1 MKKDFLSIDD
11 IDEYELES
19 IVADAM
25 RLKRLKRAGTAHEF
39 LRGKS
44 LGMIFEKAST
54 RTRVSFEVG
63 MTDLGGHALFLN
75 PQDMQLGRGEEIRD
89 TARVLARYVDAVMI
103 RAYKHATIEEF
114 ARYSTVPVVNGLSD
128 SRHPCQVLA
137 DIMTLSERFGDLHGL
152 KLAWVG
158 DGNNVCNSWVLSA
171 ALTGMEIAVASPP
184 RYQPGDAVISKAR
197 AAGGRV
203 SVVADPAEAVR
214 DADVLYTDIWV
225 SMGNEQERAERLRAL
240 KGYTIDSRL
249 LAQASPD
256 ALVMHCLPAHRGE
269 EITDEVLEG
278 PQSIVWD
285 QAENRLHAQ
294 KALLVR
300 LVAGGMQA
308 AECEGGE
315 R

>member
-1 MKKDFLSIDD
+1 MKKDFLSFND
-11 IDEYELES
+11 IDEHELES
-19 IVADAM
+19 IIADAM
-25 RLKRLKRAGTAHEF
+25 RLKRLKSAGTAHEF

-75 PQDMQLGRGEEIRD
+75 PQDMQLGRGEEVRD

-103 RAYKHATIEEF
+103 RAYKHANIEEF
-114 ARYSTVPVVNGLSD
+114 ARHSTVPVVNGLSD
-128 SRHPCQVLA
+128 IQHPCQVLA
-137 DIMTLSERFGDLHGL
+137 DIMTLTERFRDLRDL
-152 KLAWVG
+152 RLAWIG
-158 DGNNVCNSWVLSA
+158 DGNNVCNSWILSS
-171 ALTGMEIAVASPP
+171 ALTGMEIVIASPP
-184 RYQPGDAVISKAR
+184 GYQPEDALVNQAQ
-197 AAGGRV
+197 AAGGRITIV
-203 SVVADPAEAVR
+203 TDPEEAVR

-225 SMGNEQERAERLRAL
+225 SMGDEQERAERLKAL
-240 KGYTIDSRL
+240 KDYTIDSRL
-249 LAQASPD
+249 LAQAPPD

-269 EITDEVLEG
+269 EITDEVMEG

-300 LVAGGMQA
+300 LLAGGMPSL
-308 AECEGGE
+308 E
-315 R
+315 

>member
-1 MKKDFLSIDD
+1 MKKDFLSFND
-11 IDEYELES
+11 IDEHELES
-19 IVADAM
+19 IIADAM
-25 RLKRLKRAGTAHEF
+25 RLKRLKSAGTAHEF

-75 PQDMQLGRGEEIRD
+75 PQDMQLGRGEEVRD

-103 RAYKHATIEEF
+103 RAYKHANIEEF
-114 ARYSTVPVVNGLSD
+114 ARHSTVPVVNGLSD
-128 SRHPCQVLA
+128 IQHPCQVLA
-137 DIMTLSERFGDLHGL
+137 DIMTLTERFRDLRDL
-152 KLAWVG
+152 RLAWIG
-158 DGNNVCNSWVLSA
+158 DGNNVCNSWILSS
-171 ALTGMEIAVASPP
+171 ALTGMEIVIASPP
-184 RYQPGDAVISKAR
+184 SYQPKDALINQAR
-197 AAGGRV
+197 AAGGRITIV
-203 SVVADPAEAVR
+203 TDPEEAVR

-225 SMGNEQERAERLRAL
+225 SMGDEQERAERLKAL

-249 LAQASPD
+249 LAQAPPD

-269 EITDEVLEG
+269 EITDEVMEG

-300 LVAGGMQA
+300 LLAGGMPSL
-308 AECEGGE
+308 E
-315 R
+315 

>member
-1 MKKDFLSIDD
+1 MKKDFLTLLDL
-11 IDEYELES
+11 DECELES
-19 IVADAM
+19 IVADAV
-25 RLKRLKRAGTAHEF
+25 RLKRLKSAGTAHEY

-63 MTDLGGHALFLN
+63 MSDLGGHALFLN
-75 PQDMQLGRGEEIRD
+75 PQDMQLGRGEEVRD

-103 RAYKHATIEEF
+103 RAYSHATIEEF
-114 ARYSTVPVVNGLSD
+114 ARYANVPVVNGLSD
-128 SRHPCQVLA
+128 RLHPCQVLA

-158 DGNNVCNSWVLSA
+158 DGNNVCNSWILSSV
-171 ALTGMEIAVASPP
+171 LTGMEVAVASPP
-184 RYQPGDAVISKAR
+184 RYRPKDEIVDQAR
-197 AAGGRV
+197 AMGGKV
-203 SVVADPAEAVR
+203 TVVKDPYEAVR

-225 SMGNEQERAERLRAL
+225 SMGDEQERAERLQAL

-269 EITDEVLEG
+269 EITDEVMEG

-300 LVAGGMQA
+300 LLAGGTTSVD
-308 AECEGGE
+308 
-315 R
+315 

>member
-1 MKKDFLSIDD
+1 MKKDFLSLLDL
-11 IDEYELES
+11 DECELES
-19 IVADAM
+19 IVADAV
-25 RLKRLKRAGTAHEF
+25 RLKRLKSAGTAHEY
-39 LRGKS
+39 LKGRS

-63 MTDLGGHALFLN
+63 MSDLGGHALFLN
-75 PQDMQLGRGEEIRD
+75 PPQDMQLGRGEEIRD

-103 RAYKHATIEEF
+103 RAYSHATIEEF
-114 ARYSTVPVVNGLSD
+114 ARYANVPVVNGLSD
-128 SRHPCQVLA
+128 RLHPPCQVLA

-158 DGNNVCNSWVLSA
+158 DGNNVCNSWILSS
-171 ALTGMEIAVASPP
+171 ALTGMEIAIASPP
-184 RYQPGDAVISKAR
+184 ALPAEGRDRRPGTGD
-197 AAGGRV
+197 GRKGHRRR
-203 SVVADPAEAVR
+203 DPDEAVR

-225 SMGNEQERAERLRAL
+225 SMGDEQERAERLQAL

-249 LAQASPD
+249 LTQASPD
-256 ALVMHCLPAHRGE
+256 ALVMHCLPAHRGGE
-269 EITDEVLEG
+269 EITDEVMEG

-300 LVAGGMQA
+300 LVAGGMPA
-308 AECEGGE
+308 
-315 R
+315 

>member
-1 MKKDFLSIDD
+1 MKKDFLSITD
-11 IDEYELES
+11 IDGYELES
-19 IVADAM
+19 IVSDAL
-25 RLKRLKRAGTAHEF
+25 RLKKLKSAGTAHEY

-75 PQDMQLGRGEEIRD
+75 PRDMQLGRGEEIRD

-103 RAYKHATIEEF
+103 RAYEHATIEEF
-114 ARYSTVPVVNGLSD
+114 ARYATVPVINGLSN
-128 SRHPCQVLA
+128 SLHPCQVLA
-137 DIMTLSERFGDLHGL
+137 DIMTLTERFSDLRDL
-152 KLAWVG
+152 RLAWIG
-158 DGNNVCNSWVLSA
+158 DGNNVCNTWILSA
-171 ALTGMEIAVASPP
+171 AMTGMEIIVASPP
-184 RYQPGDAVISKAR
+184 GYQPGESLVEQAR

-203 SVVADPAEAVR
+203 RVVSDPAEAVR

-225 SMGNEQERAERLRAL
+225 SMGDEEERAERMRAL
-240 KGYTIDSRL
+240 KDYTIDSRL

-300 LVAGGMQA
+300 LLAGGVP
-308 AECEGGE
+308 E
-315 R
+315 

>member
-1 MKKDFLSIDD
+1 MKKDFLSFND
-11 IDEYELES
+11 IDEHELES
-19 IVADAM
+19 IIADAM
-25 RLKRLKRAGTAHEF
+25 HLKRLKSAGTAHEF

-75 PQDMQLGRGEEIRD
+75 PQDMQLGRGEEVRD

-103 RAYKHATIEEF
+103 RAYKHANIEEF
-114 ARYSTVPVVNGLSD
+114 ARHSTVPVVNGLSD
-128 SRHPCQVLA
+128 IQHPCQVLA
-137 DIMTLSERFGDLHGL
+137 DIMTLTERFHDLRDL
-152 KLAWVG
+152 RLAWIG
-158 DGNNVCNSWVLSA
+158 DGNNVCNSWILSS
-171 ALTGMEIAVASPP
+171 ALTGMEIVIASPP
-184 RYQPGDAVISKAR
+184 GYQPKDALINQAR
-197 AAGGRV
+197 AAGGRITIV
-203 SVVADPAEAVR
+203 TDPEEAVR

-225 SMGNEQERAERLRAL
+225 SMGDEQERAERLKAL

-249 LAQASPD
+249 LAQAPPD

-269 EITDEVLEG
+269 EITDEVMEG

-300 LVAGGMQA
+300 LLAGGMPSL
-308 AECEGGE
+308 E
-315 R
+315 

>member
-1 MKKDFLSIDD
+1 MKKDFLSIID
-11 IDEYELES
+11 IDGYELES

-25 RLKRLKRAGTAHEF
+25 RLKRLKSAGTAHEF
-39 LRGKS
+39 LKGKS

-75 PQDMQLGRGEEIRD
+75 PTDMQLGRGEEIRD
-89 TARVLARYVDAVMI
+89 TARVLARYTDAVMI
-103 RAYKHATIEEF
+103 RAYSHATIEEF
-114 ARYSTVPVVNGLSD
+114 ARYSTVPVINGLSD
-128 SRHPCQVLA
+128 RLHPCQVLA
-137 DIMTLSERFGDLHGL
+137 DIMTLKERFGDLRDL

-158 DGNNVCNSWVLSA
+158 DGNNVCNTWILSS
-171 ALTGMEIAVASPP
+171 ALTGMEIVVASPP
-184 RYQPGDAVISKAR
+184 RYQPRAAVVDQAR
-197 AAGGRV
+197 AEGGRISIV
-203 SVVADPAEAVR
+203 TDPEEAVR

-225 SMGNEQERAERLRAL
+225 SMGDEQERTERLLAL

-249 LAQASPD
+249 LARAPPD

-294 KALLVR
+294 KALLLR
-300 LVAGGMQA
+300 LIAGGIPP
-308 AECEGGE
+308 AE
-315 R
+315 

>member
-1 MKKDFLSIDD
+1 MKKDFLSILD
-11 IDEYELES
+11 IDECELES
-19 IVADAM
+19 IVADAV
-25 RLKRLKRAGTAHEF
+25 RLKRLKSAGTAHEF
-39 LRGKS
+39 LRGRS

-63 MTDLGGHALFLN
+63 MSDLGGHALFLN

-103 RAYKHATIEEF
+103 RAYSHAAIEEF
-114 ARYSTVPVVNGLSD
+114 ARYADVPVVNGLSD
-128 SRHPCQVLA
+128 RLHPCQVLA

-158 DGNNVCNSWVLSA
+158 DGNNVCNSWILSA
-171 ALTGMEIAVASPP
+171 ALTGMEVAVASPP
-184 RYQPGDAVISKAR
+184 RYRPKDEIVDQAR
-197 AAGGRV
+197 AAGGKV
-203 SVVADPAEAVR
+203 TVVADPEEAVR

-225 SMGNEQERAERLRAL
+225 SMGDEQERAERLQAL

-249 LAQASPD
+249 LARASPD

-269 EITDEVLEG
+269 EITDEVMEG

-300 LVAGGMQA
+300 LIAGGMTST
-308 AECEGGE
+308 E
-315 R
+315 

>member
-1 MKKDFLSIDD
+1 MKKDFLSFND
-11 IDEYELES
+11 IDEHELET
-19 IVADAM
+19 IIADAM
-25 RLKRLKRAGTAHEF
+25 RLKRLKSAGTAHEF

-75 PQDMQLGRGEEIRD
+75 PQDMQLGRGEEVRD

-103 RAYKHATIEEF
+103 RAYKHANIEEF
-114 ARYSTVPVVNGLSD
+114 ARHSTVPVVNGLSD
-128 SRHPCQVLA
+128 IQHPCQVLA
-137 DIMTLSERFGDLHGL
+137 DIMTLTERFRDLRDL
-152 KLAWVG
+152 RLAWIG
-158 DGNNVCNSWVLSA
+158 DGNNVCNSWILSS
-171 ALTGMEIAVASPP
+171 ALTGMEIVIASPP
-184 RYQPGDAVISKAR
+184 GYQPKDALINQAR
-197 AAGGRV
+197 AAGGRITIV
-203 SVVADPAEAVR
+203 TDPEEAVR

-225 SMGNEQERAERLRAL
+225 SMGDEQERAERLKAL
-240 KGYTIDSRL
+240 KDYTIDSRL
-249 LAQASPD
+249 LAQAPPD

-269 EITDEVLEG
+269 EITDEVMEG

-300 LVAGGMQA
+300 LIAGGMPS
-308 AECEGGE
+308 E
-315 R
+315 

>member
-1 MKKDFLSIDD
+1 MKKDFLSILD
-11 IDEYELES
+11 IDECELES
-19 IVADAM
+19 IVADAV
-25 RLKRLKRAGTAHEF
+25 RLKRLKSAGTAHEY
-39 LRGKS
+39 LRGRS

-54 RTRVSFEVG
+54 RTRVSLEVG
-63 MTDLGGHALFLN
+63 MSDLGGHALFLN

-103 RAYKHATIEEF
+103 RAYSHATVEEF
-114 ARYSTVPVVNGLSD
+114 ARYANVPVVNGLSD
-128 SRHPCQVLA
+128 HQHPCQVLA

-158 DGNNVCNSWVLSA
+158 DGNNVCNSWILSS

-184 RYQPGDAVISKAR
+184 RYRPKDEIVDRAR
-197 AAGGRV
+197 AMGGKV
-203 SVVADPAEAVR
+203 TVVTDPDEAVR

-225 SMGNEQERAERLRAL
+225 SMGDEQERTERLQAL
-240 KGYTIDSRL
+240 KSYTMDSRL
-249 LAQASPD
+249 VAQASPD

-269 EITDEVLEG
+269 EITDEVIEG

-300 LVAGGMQA
+300 LIAGRMPA
-308 AECEGGE
+308 VD
-315 R
+315 

>member
-1 MKKDFLSIDD
+1 MKKDFLSLLDL
-11 IDEYELES
+11 DECELES
-19 IVADAM
+19 IVADAV
-25 RLKRLKRAGTAHEF
+25 RLKRLKSAGTAHEY
-39 LRGKS
+39 LKGRS

-63 MTDLGGHALFLN
+63 MSDLGGHALFLN

-103 RAYKHATIEEF
+103 RAYSHATIEEF
-114 ARYSTVPVVNGLSD
+114 ARYANVPVVNGLSD
-128 SRHPCQVLA
+128 RLHPCQVLA

-158 DGNNVCNSWVLSA
+158 DGNNVCNSWILSS
-171 ALTGMEIAVASPP
+171 ALTGMEIAIASPP
-184 RYQPGDAVISKAR
+184 RYRPKDEIVDQAR
-197 AAGGRV
+197 AMGGKV
-203 SVVADPAEAVR
+203 TVVADPDEAVR

-225 SMGNEQERAERLRAL
+225 SMGDEQERAERLQAL

-249 LAQASPD
+249 LTQASPD

-269 EITDEVLEG
+269 EITDEVMEG

-300 LVAGGMQA
+300 LVAGGMPA
-308 AECEGGE
+308 GD
-315 R
+315 

>member
-1 MKKDFLSIDD
+1 MKKDFLSILD
-11 IDEYELES
+11 IDECELES
-19 IVADAM
+19 IVADAV
-25 RLKRLKRAGTAHEF
+25 RLKRLKSAGTAHEY
-39 LRGKS
+39 LRNRS

-63 MTDLGGHALFLN
+63 MSDLGGHALFLN

-89 TARVLARYVDAVMI
+89 TSRALARYVDAVMI
-103 RAYKHATIEEF
+103 RAYSHATVEEF
-114 ARYSTVPVVNGLSD
+114 ARYANIPVVNGLSD
-128 SRHPCQVLA
+128 HEHPCQVLA

-152 KLAWVG
+152 KFAWIG
-158 DGNNVCNSWVLSA
+158 DGNNVCNSWILSS

-184 RYQPGDAVISKAR
+184 RYQPKDEIVDQAR
-197 AAGGRV
+197 AMGGKV
-203 SVVADPAEAVR
+203 TIITDPNEAVR

-225 SMGNEQERAERLRAL
+225 SMGDEKERAERLQAL
-240 KGYTIDSRL
+240 RGYTMDSRL
-249 LAQASPD
+249 VAQASPD

-269 EITDEVLEG
+269 EITDEVIEG

-300 LVAGGMQA
+300 LVAGGMP
-308 AECEGGE
+308 AED
-315 R
+315 

>member
-1 MKKDFLSIDD
+1 MKKDFLSIID
-11 IDEYELES
+11 IDGYELES

-25 RLKRLKRAGTAHEF
+25 RLKRLKSAGTAHEF
-39 LRGKS
+39 LKGKS

-75 PQDMQLGRGEEIRD
+75 PTDMQLGRGEEIRD
-89 TARVLARYVDAVMI
+89 TARVLARYTDAVMI
-103 RAYKHATIEEF
+103 RAYHHATIEEF
-114 ARYSTVPVVNGLSD
+114 ARYSTVPVINGLSD
-128 SRHPCQVLA
+128 RLHPCQVLA
-137 DIMTLSERFGDLHGL
+137 DIMTLKERFGDLRDL

-158 DGNNVCNSWVLSA
+158 DGNNVCNTWILSS
-171 ALTGMEIAVASPP
+171 ALTGMEIVVASPP
-184 RYQPGDAVISKAR
+184 RYQPRAAVVDQAR
-197 AAGGRV
+197 AGGGRISIV
-203 SVVADPAEAVR
+203 TDPEEAVR

-225 SMGNEQERAERLRAL
+225 SMGDEQERTERLLAL

-249 LAQASPD
+249 LARAPPD

-278 PQSIVWD
+278 SQSIVWD

-294 KALLVR
+294 KALLLR
-300 LVAGGMQA
+300 LIAGGIPP
-308 AECEGGE
+308 AE
-315 R
+315 

>member
-1 MKKDFLSIDD
+1 MKKDFLSFND
-11 IDEYELES
+11 IDEHELES
-19 IVADAM
+19 IIADAM
-25 RLKRLKRAGTAHEF
+25 RLKRLKSAGTAHEF

-103 RAYKHATIEEF
+103 RAYKHANIEEF
-114 ARYSTVPVVNGLSD
+114 ARHSTVPVVNGLSD
-128 SRHPCQVLA
+128 IQHPCQVLA
-137 DIMTLSERFGDLHGL
+137 DIMTLTERFHDLRDL
-152 KLAWVG
+152 RLAWIG
-158 DGNNVCNSWVLSA
+158 DGNNVCNSWILSS
-171 ALTGMEIAVASPP
+171 ALTGMEIVIASPP
-184 RYQPGDAVISKAR
+184 GYQPKDALINQAR
-197 AAGGRV
+197 AAGGRITIV
-203 SVVADPAEAVR
+203 TDPEEAVR

-225 SMGNEQERAERLRAL
+225 SMGDEQERAERLKAL

-249 LAQASPD
+249 LAQAPPD

-269 EITDEVLEG
+269 EITDEVMEG

-300 LVAGGMQA
+300 LLAGGMPS
-308 AECEGGE
+308 E
-315 R
+315 

>member
-1 MKKDFLSIDD
+1 MKKDFLSFND
-11 IDEYELES
+11 IDEHELET
-19 IVADAM
+19 IIADAM
-25 RLKRLKRAGTAHEF
+25 RLKRLKSAGTAHEF

-75 PQDMQLGRGEEIRD
+75 PQDMQLGRGEEVRD

-103 RAYKHATIEEF
+103 RAYKHANIEEF
-114 ARYSTVPVVNGLSD
+114 ARHSTVPVVNGLSD
-128 SRHPCQVLA
+128 IQHPCQVLA
-137 DIMTLSERFGDLHGL
+137 DIMTLTERFRDLRDL
-152 KLAWVG
+152 RLAWIG
-158 DGNNVCNSWVLSA
+158 DGNNVCNSWILSS
-171 ALTGMEIAVASPP
+171 ALTGMEIVIASPP
-184 RYQPGDAVISKAR
+184 GYQPKDALVNQAQ
-197 AAGGRV
+197 AAGGRITIV
-203 SVVADPAEAVR
+203 TDPEEAVR

-225 SMGNEQERAERLRAL
+225 SMGDVQERAERLKAL
-240 KGYTIDSRL
+240 KDYTIDSRL
-249 LAQASPD
+249 LAQAPPD

-269 EITDEVLEG
+269 EITDEVMEG

-300 LVAGGMQA
+300 LIAGGMPSL
-308 AECEGGE
+308 E
-315 R
+315 

>member
-1 MKKDFLSIDD
+1 MKKDFLSIID

-25 RLKRLKRAGTAHEF
+25 HVKRLKSAGTAHEF
-39 LRGKS
+39 LKGKS

-75 PQDMQLGRGEEIRD
+75 PQDMQLGRGEEVRD

-103 RAYKHATIEEF
+103 RAYDHATIEEF
-114 ARYSTVPVVNGLSD
+114 ARYSTVPVINGLSD
-128 SRHPCQVLA
+128 SLHPCQVLA
-137 DIMTLSERFGDLHGL
+137 DIMTLSERFSDLRDL
-152 KLAWVG
+152 RLAWIG
-158 DGNNVCNSWVLSA
+158 DGNNVCNTWILSA
-171 ALTGMEIAVASPP
+171 ALTGMEIVVASPP
-184 RYQPGDAVISKAR
+184 DYRPKDAVINQAR

-203 SVVADPAEAVR
+203 TIVTDPEEAVR
-214 DADVLYTDIWV
+214 EADVLYTDIWV
-225 SMGNEQERAERLRAL
+225 SMGDEQERAERLRAL
-240 KGYTIDSRL
+240 KNYTIDSRL
-249 LAQASPD
+249 LARAPPD

-294 KALLVR
+294 KALLMR
-300 LVAGGMQA
+300 LVAGGMPPA
-308 AECEGGE
+308 D
-315 R
+315 

>member
-1 MKKDFLSIDD
+1 MKKDFLSILD

-19 IVADAM
+19 IVADAV
-25 RLKRLKRAGTAHEF
+25 RLKRLKSAGTAHEL
-39 LRGKS
+39 LRGRS
-44 LGMIFEKAST
+44 LGIIFEKAST

-63 MTDLGGHALFLN
+63 MSDLGGHALFLN
-75 PQDMQLGRGEEIRD
+75 PQDMQLGRGEEVRD

-103 RAYKHATIEEF
+103 RAYSHATIEEF
-114 ARYSTVPVVNGLSD
+114 ARYANIPVVNGLSD
-128 SRHPCQVLA
+128 RLHPCQVLA

-158 DGNNVCNSWVLSA
+158 DGNNVCSSWLLST
-171 ALTGMEIAVASPP
+171 ALTGMEVAVASPS
-184 RYQPGDAVISKAR
+184 RYRPKDEIVDQAR
-197 AAGGRV
+197 AAGGKV
-203 SVVADPAEAVR
+203 TIVTDPDEAVR

-225 SMGNEQERAERLRAL
+225 SMGDEQERAERLQAL

-269 EITDEVLEG
+269 EITDEVMEG

-300 LVAGGMQA
+300 LIAGGMTSVD
-308 AECEGGE
+308 
-315 R
+315 

>member
-1 MKKDFLSIDD
+1 MKKDFLSFND
-11 IDEYELES
+11 IDEHELES
-19 IVADAM
+19 IIADAM
-25 RLKRLKRAGTAHEF
+25 RLKRLKSAGTAHEF

-103 RAYKHATIEEF
+103 RAYKHANIEEF
-114 ARYSTVPVVNGLSD
+114 ARHSTVPVVNGLSD
-128 SRHPCQVLA
+128 IQHPCQVLA
-137 DIMTLSERFGDLHGL
+137 DIMTLTERFHDLRDL
-152 KLAWVG
+152 RLAWIG
-158 DGNNVCNSWVLSA
+158 DGNNVCNSWILSS
-171 ALTGMEIAVASPP
+171 ALTGMEIVIASPP
-184 RYQPGDAVISKAR
+184 GYQPKDALINQAR
-197 AAGGRV
+197 AAGGRITIV
-203 SVVADPAEAVR
+203 TDPEEAVR

-225 SMGNEQERAERLRAL
+225 SMGDEQERAERLKAL

-249 LAQASPD
+249 LAQAPPD

-269 EITDEVLEG
+269 EITDEVMEG

-300 LVAGGMQA
+300 LLAGGTTSVD
-308 AECEGGE
+308 
-315 R
+315 

>member
-1 MKKDFLSIDD
+1 MKKDFLSILD

-19 IVADAM
+19 IVADAV
-25 RLKRLKRAGTAHEF
+25 RLKRLKSAGTAHEL
-39 LRGKS
+39 LRGRS

-63 MTDLGGHALFLN
+63 MSDLGGHALFLN
-75 PQDMQLGRGEEIRD
+75 PQDMQLGRGEEVRD

-103 RAYKHATIEEF
+103 RAYSHATIEEF
-114 ARYSTVPVVNGLSD
+114 ARYANIPVVNGLSD
-128 SRHPCQVLA
+128 RLHPCQVLA

-158 DGNNVCNSWVLSA
+158 DGNNVCSSWLLST
-171 ALTGMEIAVASPP
+171 ALTGMEVAVASPS
-184 RYQPGDAVISKAR
+184 RYRPKDEIVDQAR
-197 AAGGRV
+197 AAGGKV
-203 SVVADPAEAVR
+203 TIVTDPDEAVR

-225 SMGNEQERAERLRAL
+225 SMGDEQERAERLQAL
-240 KGYTIDSRL
+240 KSYTIDSRL

-269 EITDEVLEG
+269 EITDEVMEG

-300 LVAGGMQA
+300 LIAGGMTSVD
-308 AECEGGE
+308 
-315 R
+315 

>member
-1 MKKDFLSIDD
+1 MKKDFLSILD
-11 IDEYELES
+11 IDECELES
-19 IVADAM
+19 IVADAV
-25 RLKRLKRAGTAHEF
+25 RLKRLKSAGTAHEY
-39 LRGKS
+39 LRSRS

-63 MTDLGGHALFLN
+63 MSDLGGHALFLN

-89 TARVLARYVDAVMI
+89 TSRALARYVDAVMI
-103 RAYKHATIEEF
+103 RAYSHATVEEF
-114 ARYSTVPVVNGLSD
+114 ARYANVPVVNGLSNHE
-128 SRHPCQVLA
+128 HPCQVLA

-152 KLAWVG
+152 KFAWIG
-158 DGNNVCNSWVLSA
+158 DGNNVCNSWILSS

-184 RYQPGDAVISKAR
+184 RYQPKDEIVDQAR
-197 AAGGRV
+197 AMGGKV
-203 SVVADPAEAVR
+203 TIITDPNEAVR

-225 SMGNEQERAERLRAL
+225 SMGDEKERTERLQAL
-240 KGYTIDSRL
+240 RGYTMDSRL
-249 LAQASPD
+249 LEQASPD

-269 EITDEVLEG
+269 EITDEVIEG

-300 LVAGGMQA
+300 LVAGGMP
-308 AECEGGE
+308 AED
-315 R
+315 